1 MKSEKGENI
10 FIDSCL
16 RLILCSVAIERVL
29 DSAAAILR
37 AIDSIQVT
45 PALFVKSLHLMTLFL
60 DRSAYLPFLS
70 VWDPDALASL
80 IIHCFDCW

>member
-1 MKSEKGENI
+1 MSKIVFS
-10 FIDSCL
+10 S
-16 RLILCSVAIERVL
+16 SVAIERVL

-37 AIDSIQVT
+37 AIDSIQVA

-80 IIHCFDCW
+80 IIHCFDGRQAVVLWQ